1 MIYDLLILIKA
12 LNCER
17 DNTGIVSAHFCPG
30 LIGLQL

>member
-17 DNTGIVSAHFCPG
+17 DNTGIVSAHFCAG
-30 LIGLQL
+30 L

>member
-12 LNCER
+12 LNCEK
-17 DNTGIVSAHFCPG
+17 DNTDIVSAHFCPG

>member
-12 LNCER
+12 LNYER

-30 LIGLQL
+30 LIGIQL